1 LPSSTANMDFPSS
14 RRPAGKAAELLEARY
29 ANYFEVGHNAYEFI
43 VDFGQ
48 YQPQGESVQMQT
60 RIVTGPVFGKLLA
73 RLLSQA
79 VEQFESEHGVIEE
92 AADDLDPLELV
103 KQSIRGFDRKQVAPN
118 ATKTDKTKAR
128 QA

>member
-1 LPSSTANMDFPSS
+1 MPFNTANMDFPSS
-14 RRPAGKAAELLEARY
+14 HRPAGKSPESLEARY

-60 RIVTGPVFGKLLA
+60 RMVTGPVFAKLLA

-103 KQSIRGFDRKQVAPN
+103 KQSIRGFDRKQATPN
-118 ATKTDKTKAR
+118 ATRTDKTKAR